1 MNGGPDESVTKR
13 SEKKNRR
20 NPLAAAWQVFC
31 WASSSFL
38 KVASLLVCLMM
49 ISVLL
54 LAGYQFLLQSPYIRL
69 EQVII
74 SGVEERIKRELV
86 EISGLRRD
94 MTLLAVNLR
103 ELKQNLEQHPWVKSV
118 ELEKRYPHTL
128 EVRAKMEEPWALV
141 SSGGLYYMDRQG
153 RVFKEVGLAES
164 VDYPVISGDFD
175 DEEQRKRNLDMAA
188 HVLKVLENSGPVW
201 MREEISEVHFR
212 NTGNISLYFQ
222 SLPAMVQVRA
232 EDLERK
238 IDELNRVVEHL
249 RETDQI
255 KRVTGINL
263 HYRDGAVV
271 SFRRG

>member
-1 MNGGPDESVTKR
+1 MTKR
-13 SEKKNRR
+13 SGKKKRI
-20 NPLAAAWQVFC
+20 NPFVATWQVFC

-38 KVASLLVCLMM
+38 KVACLLVCLMM

-69 EQVII
+69 EQVVI
-74 SGVEERIKRELV
+74 SGVEEKIKRELL
-86 EISGLRRD
+86 EMSGLRPD

-103 ELKQNLEQHPWVKSV
+103 ELKQNLEQHPWVSSV
-118 ELEKRYPHTL
+118 ELQKRYPHAL
-128 EVRAKMEEPWALV
+128 EVSAKMEEPWALV
-141 SSGGLYYMDRQG
+141 SSGGLFYMDRRG

-164 VDYPVISGDFD
+164 VDYPVISGEFE
-175 DEEQRKRNLDMAA
+175 DEEQRNRNLELAA
-188 HVLKVLENSGPVW
+188 HVLRVLEGCGLDWV
-201 MREEISEVHFR
+201 REEISELHFR
-212 NTGNISLYFQ
+212 SNGNVSLYFQ

-232 EDLERK
+232 EELDRK
-238 IDELNRVVEHL
+238 LDDLNRIVEHL

-271 SFRRG
+271 SFKRG

>member
-1 MNGGPDESVTKR
+1 M
-13 SEKKNRR
+13 
-20 NPLAAAWQVFC
+20 AAWQVFC

-38 KVASLLVCLMM
+38 KVACLLVCLMM

-69 EQVII
+69 EQVVI
-74 SGVEERIKRELV
+74 SGVEEKIKRELL
-86 EISGLRRD
+86 EISGLRSD
-94 MTLLAVNLR
+94 ITLLAVNLKK
-103 ELKQNLEQHPWVKSV
+103 LKQNLEQHPWVKSV

-128 EVRAKMEEPWALV
+128 EVRAKREEPWALV
-141 SSGGLYYMDRQG
+141 SSGGLFYMDRQG
-153 RVFKEVGLAES
+153 RVFKQVGLAES
-164 VDYPVISGDFD
+164 VDYPVISGDFE
-175 DEEQRKRNLDMAA
+175 DEEHRKRNLELAA
-188 HVLKVLENSGPVW
+188 HVLEVLEGSGLDW

-212 NTGNISLYFQ
+212 NTGNVSLYFQ
-222 SLPAMVQVRA
+222 SLPAMVQVRV

-238 IDELNRVVEHL
+238 IDDLNRIVEHL

-271 SFRRG
+271 SFKRG